1 VTVGQQGGPDTPI
14 GLVTITYSPG
24 DQLSALLDSIP
35 AATGRPVTVVL
46 ADNGSTDGS
55 VEAAAARPG
64 VQVVRTGGNIGY
76 GGAANAGVAALD
88 PVIGWVVVINPDVV
102 LGQGSIDALLAAAG
116 RHPDGGAF
124 GPLITTPDGVV
135 YPSARH
141 LPSVGLG
148 AGHALLGWWW
158 PGNPWTRAYRQ
169 DRAEPVERTA
179 GWLSGSCL
187 LLRRAAFDA
196 VHGFDPEYFMYFE
209 DVDLGERLGRAGWTS
224 VYCPSARVVHIGGHS
239 TERTP
244 DVMARA
250 HHRSAY
256 RYLSRRY
263 PARWQAPLRWVLG
276 VGLAVRAQLSLR
288 SARVAGGAAIP
299 ERRVD

>member
-1 VTVGQQGGPDTPI
+1 
-14 GLVTITYSPG
+14 
-24 DQLSALLDSIP
+24 
-35 AATGRPVTVVL
+35 
-46 ADNGSTDGS
+46 
-55 VEAAAARPG
+55 
-64 VQVVRTGGNIGY
+64 
-76 GGAANAGVAALD
+76 
-88 PVIGWVVVINPDVV
+88 
-102 LGQGSIDALLAAAG
+102 
-116 RHPDGGAF
+116 
-124 GPLITTPDGVV
+124 V